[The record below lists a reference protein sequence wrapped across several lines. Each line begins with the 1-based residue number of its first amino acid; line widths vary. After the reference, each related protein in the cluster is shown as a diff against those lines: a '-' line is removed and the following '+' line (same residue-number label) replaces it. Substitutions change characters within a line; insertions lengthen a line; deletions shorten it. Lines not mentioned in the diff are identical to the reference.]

1 LNAIYENL
9 NHGDLPVRV
18 FAALALD
25 KLLEHDIAID
35 FLRPGL
41 ESLLKIYLKIM
52 DDMDFD
58 ELVKSL

>member
-1 LNAIYENL
+1 
-9 NHGDLPVRV
+9 VRV

-41 ESLLKIYLKIM
+41 ESLLKTYLKIM

-58 ELVKSL
+58 ELVKSLQ